1 MATPLCP
8 YYGKCNGC
16 SAQHIEYKQQ
26 LNNKKQWIGKALNFP
41 YVEVFHDKEYHYR
54 NRMDFIFKK
63 GRIGLRSV
71 DNAAE
76 LIDIETC
83 PIAEERINE
92 LLQEIRKFFR
102 NNPLLREDLFY
113 YVVIRTTSCDDSSL
127 SFVLNDNS
135 TKLGAAQEL
144 IRDFAKISSAKN
156 ILITYTNP
164 EEDQSISEEFF
175 MVKGIDQLQEEYLG
189 KTFFYSVQGF
199 SQNNTE
205 MANKMHEYVHK
216 LLQKYSNP
224 QAYLLDLYAG
234 VGTFGIINADLFK
247 EVTIVESFA
256 PCIETAKLNLEENK
270 VKNAHPFVLDARNL
284 VKLKLRTPLFVIT
297 DPPRV
302 GMDEKTI
309 LELKRLN
316 PNLIIY
322 ISCNHHQLSRDI
334 LKFKDYEVKSAA
346 IFDLFP
352 QTAHMEVVVELV
364 RIKKEEPL
372 T

>member
-8 YYGKCNGC
+8 YYGNCNGC

-26 LNNKKQWIGKALNFP
+26 LNNKKQWIGKALSFP
-41 YVEVFHDKEYHYR
+41 YVTVFQDKEYHYR
-54 NRMDFIFKK
+54 NRMDFIVKK

-76 LIDIETC
+76 LVDVENC
-83 PIAEERINE
+83 PIAEEGINE
-92 LLQEIRKFFR
+92 LLVEVRTFFK
-102 NNPLLREDLFY
+102 NHPLLKEDLFY
-113 YVVIRTTSCDDSSL
+113 YIVIRKTSLGDSSI

-135 TKLGAAQEL
+135 TKLGEAQEL
-144 IRDFAKISSAKN
+144 IRKFAEGSSVKN
-156 ILITYTNP
+156 VLITYTNP

-175 MVKGIDQLQEEYLG
+175 AVKGTDQLHEEYLG
-189 KTFFYSVQGF
+189 KKFFYSVQGF
-199 SQNNTE
+199 SQNNTL
-205 MANKMHEYVHK
+205 MANKMHEYVHQ
-216 LLQKYSNP
+216 LLEKYANK

-234 VGTFGIINADLFK
+234 VGTFGILNADLFK

-256 PCIETAKLNLEENK
+256 PCIETAKLNLQENQ

-284 VKLKLRTPLFVIT
+284 VKLKLRTPLYVIT

-309 LELKRLN
+309 IELKRLK
-316 PNLIIY
+316 PEVIIY

-334 LKFKDYEVKSAA
+334 PKFKDYEVKSAA

-364 RIKKEEPL
+364 RRSS
-372 T
+372 